1 VETLGPL
8 VQLAPGA
15 SVEHVE
21 EWHLFHDV
29 TAPHNDADV
38 TSHILPKV
46 AQTLG

>member
-1 VETLGPL
+1 

-15 SVEHVE
+15 SLEHVE
-21 EWHLFHDV
+21 EWRLFRDV
-29 TAPHNDADV
+29 AAPQNDADV